1 MRFAALLLLSLIPL
15 YASAKT
21 LVYIGTYTK
30 GNSTSEGIY
39 VSVLDESTGALSE
52 PLLAAPAVNPSFV
65 AIHPTKPLLYA
76 VSEVSSGGQ
85 DAVGVIA
92 YSIGE
97 DGALTMLNQ
106 RSTGGSAA
114 CHLSVDPTGQCVA
127 VANYGGGSCASFP
140 IRADGSL
147 GQLGSFHQHVGGS
160 GVNPRRQN
168 EPHAHSINFNRDG
181 TQAFVAD
188 LGKDQ
193 IMLFD
198 VDAKAGTMDPSKQPF
213 VKLPPGG
220 GPRHFCFHP
229 GYRFAFSNLELTSK
243 VALLNYNSTEQT
255 LALGPVLDTVPES
268 DRQAGNSTA
277 ECLVHPGGKF
287 VYVSNR
293 GHNSIAGFSFDSTTG
308 DLSLIG
314 NTSTQGEIPRGFGI
328 DPSGRYLIAGNQKT
342 GNVVTLRID
351 LDTGK
356 LTPTG
361 HEVKI
366 DAAVNVRFKVR

>member
-1 MRFAALLLLSLIPL
+1 MRFAALLLLSLIPV

-52 PLLAAPAVNPSFV
+52 PVLAAPAINPSFV

-92 YSIGE
+92 YSIGD

-243 VALLNYNSTEQT
+243 VALLNYDSTKQT
-255 LALGPVLDTVPES
+255 LTLGPVLDTVPES
-268 DRQAGNSTA
+268 DRKAGNSTA

-308 DLSLIG
+308 DLSPLG

-342 GNVVTLRID
+342 GNVVTLWID